1 METNDY
7 RVIARSVDLVFGPPR
22 DEDIRWAYR
31 LAKFKNDRYSFA
43 SISAV
48 PVTPHCKIFVPLLP
62 YDYASPSDC
71 CYLVHFL
78 SSVAEGENLKRCLC
92 RLLQQVLATDD
103 FRFPLTVVTW
113 IETRAGSRLWKAFYG
128 IDIEPR
134 NWLRVKFSNPE
145 NIFAGLRKKLRNGH

>member
-1 METNDY
+1 MLESEYSLVVKNTNL
-7 RVIARSVDLVFGPPR
+7 IFGPAR

-31 LAKFKNDRYSFA
+31 LTKVHHGALAFS
-43 SISAV
+43 SLSAV
-48 PVTPHCKIFVPLLP
+48 PVNPRCKIFVPLLP

-78 SSVAEGENLKRCLC
+78 SIATESENLKKCLTD
-92 RLLQQVLATDD
+92 LLQQALDTSD

-113 IETRAGSRLWKAFYG
+113 IETRAGSRLWKTFYG

-134 NWLRVKFSNPE
+134 NWLRVKFSSPE
-145 NIFAGLRKKLRNGH
+145 NIFAGLRVKIKE